1 MAVSKVSEL
10 PGLVTVAS
18 GTQFLAVDSGTTY
31 NTTASNVAT
40 YVKSVNLPSVTSTL
54 NTASPNNTNNVS
66 GVTASGGTTN
76 QFLALVPKGTGGI
89 IGSIPDSTSTGGD
102 ARGLKSID
110 LQFTRNG
117 ATQVAGGSGSSII
130 GGTYNTIGATGYLA
144 FVGGGIYNNLT
155 GYYSAAVGGGWGSD
169 RGQYQTVVLGSW
181 NGANS
186 NAMAQNRRTVLT
198 RDTTSAT
205 PTVLLCDSGGVA
217 SATSQV
223 VVAQAG
229 VYAYRIQLVAATT
242 GGTLYGKAWTITGAV
257 KRPSNAASTAL
268 LGSPTYI
275 VDAADSQASTWTVAI
290 TADTTNGT
298 IAVTCTG
305 QASTNIRWVATVE
318 TTESAS

>member
-18 GTQFLAVDSGTTY
+18 GTQFLAVDSGATY
-31 NTTASNVAT
+31 NTTASNIAAYT
-40 YVKSVNLPSVTSTL
+40 KSINLPSITSTL
-54 NTASPNNTNNVS
+54 NTASPNNSNNVS

-76 QFLALVPKGTGGI
+76 QFLALVPKGAGGI
-89 IGSIPDSTSTGGD
+89 VGAIPDND
-102 ARGLKSID
+102 ANGNVRGLKAVD

-117 ATQVAGGSGSSII
+117 ATQVAGGSGSAII
-130 GGTYNTIGATGYLA
+130 GGSYNTIGADGYLA
-144 FVGGGIYNNLT
+144 FVGGGRYNNLT
-155 GYYSAAVGGGWGSD
+155 GYYSAAIGGQYGSD

-198 RDTTSAT
+198 RDTTTAT
-205 PTVLLCDSGGVA
+205 PTILLCDSGGVA

-257 KRPSNAASTAL
+257 KRPSNAASTVL
-268 LGSPTYI
+268 IGSPTYT
-275 VDAADSQASTWTVAI
+275 VDAADSQASTWTVAV

-298 IAVTCTG
+298 IAVTVTG